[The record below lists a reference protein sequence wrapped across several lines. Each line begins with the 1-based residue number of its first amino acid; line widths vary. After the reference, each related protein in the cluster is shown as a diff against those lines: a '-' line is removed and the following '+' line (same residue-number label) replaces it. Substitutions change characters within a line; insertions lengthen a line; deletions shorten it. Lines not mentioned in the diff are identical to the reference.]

1 MVTKIIIYP
10 HLGIGD
16 HFTCNGLIHI
26 LSELYDEVYLICK
39 NYTVPTITHL
49 YENYP
54 KFKIVS
60 IDNEPEDVISYS
72 SSNNIPVLKIGFE
85 YTDPNN
91 FEKSFYAQYGIDL
104 EEKYNRFRLPTNLEK
119 SKLFYLDT
127 IEKLGTDF
135 IFVHDLSTA
144 GHYEL
149 KIDSVLPRY
158 IVNKEDTLDILD
170 YVHTISNAS
179 EIHFINSGLYPL
191 ISLLYKSNMIKTDK
205 IYFHDIRKY
214 NEGGLRIEYPKEF
227 IKVDY

>member
-1 MVTKIIIYP
+1 MVNKTIIYP
-10 HLGIGD
+10 HLGMGD
-16 HFTCNGLIHI
+16 HFTCNGLIHY
-26 LSELYDEVYLICK
+26 LSERYDEVHLICK

-54 KFKIVS
+54 KFKIVK

-72 SSNNIPVLKIGFE
+72 RDNDLPVLKIGFE

-91 FEKSFYAQYGIDL
+91 FERSFYSQYGLDL
-104 EEKYNRFRLPTNLEK
+104 EEKYNRFRLPTNLDN

-127 IEKLGTDF
+127 LNKLGQDYL
-135 IFVHDLSTA
+135 FVHDLSTY

-149 KIDSVLPRY
+149 NIDSTLPRY
-158 IVNKEDTLDILD
+158 IVNKDDTLDILD
-170 YVHTISNAS
+170 YVHTIINAK

-191 ISLLYKSNMIKTDK
+191 ISLLYKLSMIKTDK
-205 IYFHDIRKY
+205 IYFHNIRKFY
-214 NEGGLRIEYPKEF
+214 EGGLKIEYPKEF